1 MWSLSSSHALGRM
14 RDLVFLVLPTT
25 GDRRTFLIAIKFIL
39 HHPHAH
45 RPPLTCGFF
54 FPFLLFGVF
63 LGVETGVLS
72 DAGGTGG
79 GSSDDSAA
87 EASPSDVVAPFA
99 AVLTAGAG
107 EPGAGDAAAP
117 AEEAGFAAAPLT
129 CFAGVAGDSGNGVV
143 PRLGG
148 ADVVSLAERGAL
160 AGEGISAGPGA
171 GEVPAAGKGFE
182 GARVREEGVR

>member
-1 MWSLSSSHALGRM
+1 ML
-14 RDLVFLVLPTT
+14 DLVFLVHPATR
-25 GDRRTFLIAIKFIL
+25 DRRTFLIAIRFTL

-87 EASPSDVVAPFA
+87 EPSPSDAVVPFA
-99 AVLTAGAG
+99 VALTAAAG
-107 EPGAGDAAAP
+107 VPGAGDAAVP
-117 AEEAGFAAAPLT
+117 VGEPAPLT

-148 ADVVSLAERGAL
+148 ADVVSLADRGAL